1 MVTRAR
7 MMMRRR
13 IISGARGLGA
23 AITDEAEREK
33 RLEVVKPL
41 YLQACSY
48 HGKRKRGAHSV
59 SRPAV
64 VVASATS
71 ASVIF
76 GASTQIRI
84 HSSAVLSLT
93 HRCGSIY

>member
-1 MVTRAR
+1 MTRAR
-7 MMMRRR
+7 RRRR

-23 AITDEAEREK
+23 AMTDEAEREK

-41 YLQACSY
+41 CLRVRYY
-48 HGKRKRGAHSV
+48 HSKRRRGTHSV